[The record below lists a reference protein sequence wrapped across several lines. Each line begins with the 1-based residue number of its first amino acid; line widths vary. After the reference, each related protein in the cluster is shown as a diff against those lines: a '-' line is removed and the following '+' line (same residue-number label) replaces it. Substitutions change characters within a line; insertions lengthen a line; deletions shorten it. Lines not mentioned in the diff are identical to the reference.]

1 MREPRMSLNHF
12 LLADA
17 THADRLRT
25 ADEARARR
33 ALRRALE
40 CCRRSLLSL
49 LGIQRRGTPC
59 GAAC

>member
-1 MREPRMSLNHF
+1 MSLNHF

-33 ALRRALE
+33 ALRRARE